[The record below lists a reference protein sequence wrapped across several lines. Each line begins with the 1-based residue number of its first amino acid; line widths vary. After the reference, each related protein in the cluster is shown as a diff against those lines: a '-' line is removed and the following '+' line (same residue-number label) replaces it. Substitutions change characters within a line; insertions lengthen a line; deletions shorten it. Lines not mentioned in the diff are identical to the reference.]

1 MITII
6 GIGNEAGDLT
16 LRAAEKIEKSKS
28 VYLRSIKTVAGGAIV
43 KKYPHVVALDDC
55 FEVAGSFDE
64 WTQIVCDRLIA
75 AESESGS
82 VVYLTDGSGQD
93 AIGVELSRR
102 GCEITLIGG
111 VGANATCGISLGE
124 IRLTAS
130 EALTLK
136 PYIDTLLPVH
146 VTEIDDAVTA
156 GELKLYLMR
165 FYGDETEVTLCLK
178 GKKQTL
184 QLSEIDRLR
193 GYDYRTELY
202 IAAQDEYFKEKYS
215 FGDLLRIMNRLTAP
229 DGCPWDK
236 AQTHLS
242 SRTNMI
248 EEAYEAVDALEKGNT
263 DDIVEELG
271 DVILQS
277 VFHCDMG
284 EREGEYD
291 VSEVISSLCR
301 KLVGRHTHIFG
312 ANKAANP
319 DEALG
324 YWEAAK
330 SEEKSYVSTADKLN
344 RMPEGFP
351 ALLAAK
357 KTYGKL
363 VKAGCDNNSAEL
375 QKAKEEVKKSEREC
389 ARRLFF
395 MTAAM
400 SENGVDAEVA
410 LSSFLADLRREFE
423 NAEKS
428 GDIKNFLAKL

>member
-6 GIGNEAGDLT
+6 GIGNEAGDLS

-28 VYLRSIKTVAGGAIV
+28 VFLRSSKTVAGGAIV
-43 KKYPHVVALDDC
+43 KKYPHVVTLDDC
-55 FEVAGSFDE
+55 FESAASFDE
-64 WTQIVCDRLIA
+64 WTAIVCDRVIGA
-75 AESESGS
+75 DNA
-82 VVYLTDGSGQD
+82 VYLTDGSGQD

-102 GCEITLIGG
+102 GCELTFIGG
-111 VGANATCGISLGE
+111 VSPSAAGGISLGE
-124 IRLTAS
+124 VRLTAS
-130 EALTLK
+130 EAITLK
-136 PYIDTLLPVH
+136 PYVDALLPIR

-156 GELKLYLMR
+156 GELKLYLMK
-165 FYGDETEVTLCLK
+165 FYGDETEVTMSVK
-178 GKKQTL
+178 GKRQSVRL
-184 QLSEIDRLR
+184 VEIDRLR

-202 IAAQDEYFKEKYS
+202 IPAQDLYFKEKYS

-242 SRTNMI
+242 IRTNMI
-248 EEAYEAVDALEKGNT
+248 EEAYEAVDALEKGSI

-291 VSEVISSLCR
+291 CYEVISALCR
-301 KLVGRHTHIFG
+301 KLVSRHTHIFG
-312 ANKAANP
+312 ANRAANP

-330 SEEKSYVSTADKLN
+330 AEEKSYVSTADKLN

-357 KTYGKL
+357 KTYSKL
-363 VKAGCDNNSAEL
+363 VKAGCDDNCEDLKRAR
-375 QKAKEEVKKSEREC
+375 EEVKHSEREC
-389 ARRLFF
+389 ALKLFYL
-395 MTAAM
+395 TAAM
-400 SENGVDAEVA
+400 SENGIDAEVA
-410 LSSFLADLRREFE
+410 LSSLLSEMRREFE
-423 NAEKS
+423 KAEKS
-428 GDIKNFLAKL
+428 GDIKGFLAKL

>member
-6 GIGNEAGDLT
+6 GIGNEAGDLSI
-16 LRAAEKIEKSKS
+16 RAAEKIEKSKC
-28 VYLRSIKTVAGGAIV
+28 VFLRSSKTVAGGAIV
-43 KKYPHVVALDDC
+43 KKYPHVVTLDDC
-55 FEVAGSFDE
+55 FEKASSFDE
-64 WTQIVCDRLIA
+64 WTAIVCDRLISA
-75 AESESGS
+75 GNA
-82 VVYLTDGSGQD
+82 VYLTDGSGHD

-102 GCEITLIGG
+102 NSELTFIGG
-111 VGANATCGISLGE
+111 VGAHSAGGISLGE
-124 IRLTAS
+124 VKLTAS
-130 EALTLK
+130 EAITLK
-136 PYIDTLLPVH
+136 PYLDTILPIR

-156 GELKLYLMR
+156 GELKLYLMK
-165 FYGDETEVTLCLK
+165 FYGDETEVTLSVK
-178 GKKQTL
+178 GKRQAV
-184 QLSEIDRLR
+184 QLADIDRLR

-202 IAAQDEYFKEKYS
+202 IPAQDLYYKEKFS
-215 FGDLLRIMNRLTAP
+215 FGDLLRIMTRLTAP

-242 SRTNMI
+242 IRTNMI
-248 EEAYEAVDALEKGNT
+248 EEAYEAVDALEKGNI
-263 DDIVEELG
+263 DDVVEELG

-291 VSEVISSLCR
+291 TAEVISALCR
-301 KLVGRHTHIFG
+301 KLVSRHTHIFG
-312 ANKAANP
+312 VNRAANP

-330 SEEKSYVSTADKLN
+330 AEEKSYVSTADKLN

-363 VKAGCDNNSAEL
+363 VKAGCDNNCDEL
-375 QKAKEEVKKSEREC
+375 NRAKEEVKKSEREC
-389 ARRLFF
+389 ARELFY

-400 SENGVDAEVA
+400 SEYGIDAEVA
-410 LSSFLADLRREFE
+410 LSSLLSELRREFE
-423 NAEKS
+423 KAEKS
-428 GDIKNFLAKL
+428 GDIKGFLAKL